1 MSLSFDHFKRLL
13 GTIPKIQEDSP
24 TSAQVYDYYYNRSQ
38 RQDVEL
44 FIHNRYEHHISAL
57 SDRQDKYNALYAKYK
72 EVATLVQQLYNL
84 THT

>member
-13 GTIPKIQEDSP
+13 GTIPKIHEDSP
-24 TSAQVYDYYYNRSQ
+24 SPAQVYDYYYSRTQ

-44 FIHNRYEHHISAL
+44 FLHNRYEPHISAL
-57 SDRQDKYNALYAKYK
+57 SDRQDKYNALYGKYK
-72 EVATLVQQLYNL
+72 ELTVLLQQLYNL